1 MAMTTTTGRA
11 NAAVIVPLV
20 FSATALGAAQWIMRR
35 VRRRMRQSR
44 MLRNGERV
52 PIDPAVLKVGDYVTL
67 RGVVGA
73 DEALTSPGQGVQCVR
88 YIRRKVRVIDQR
100 MGRTTNTQ
108 SVHGYGARTVSSL
121 FGAIV
126 SSMGGLLGGGLS
138 LSRKTERDEWGM
150 ETQELSRQEGT
161 ARRMTLSG
169 ARGSIALDLS
179 GAEFLELETVQDDF
193 ENSQD
198 VGSDGRR
205 TLGYRTT
212 EEVLRVGASMI
223 VIGEIGLTDHDGQE
237 TLVIRSSMPKNMLDI
252 KTQSVAR
259 PFVASPL
266 SESDL
271 LNRIERAGRIYFW
284 CAVPALVTGVALL
297 AVTNRNYESL
307 RYDQIAAASAAR
319 AAPSAPPSAQRRR

>member
-1 MAMTTTTGRA
+1 
-11 NAAVIVPLV
+11 
-20 FSATALGAAQWIMRR
+20 
-35 VRRRMRQSR
+35 MRQSR

-73 DEALTSPGQGVQCVR
+73 DEALTSPGQAVQCVR

-108 SVHGYGARTVSSL
+108 SVHGYGAHTVSSL

-138 LSRKTERDEWGM
+138 VSRKTERDEWGM

-169 ARGSIALDLS
+169 ARGSIVLDLS
-179 GAEFLELETVQDDF
+179 GAEYLELETVQDDF

-205 TLGYRTT
+205 TLGYRTTEEDVGSDGRHTLGHRTT

-319 AAPSAPPSAQRRR
+319 AAPSAPARAQRRR